1 MKWNTDCVAPHEG
14 DRRTKR
20 KFAFFPVHT
29 SYAGLVESVNYT
41 VWLETY
47 AVLQEYRRVGH
58 IIRNNKAVIQYD
70 WIEIT
75 KISLLEEKP

>member
-1 MKWNTDCVAPHEG
+1 
-14 DRRTKR
+14 
-20 KFAFFPVHT
+20 
-29 SYAGLVESVNYT
+29 
-41 VWLETY
+41 
-47 AVLQEYRRVGH
+47 VLQEYRRVGH